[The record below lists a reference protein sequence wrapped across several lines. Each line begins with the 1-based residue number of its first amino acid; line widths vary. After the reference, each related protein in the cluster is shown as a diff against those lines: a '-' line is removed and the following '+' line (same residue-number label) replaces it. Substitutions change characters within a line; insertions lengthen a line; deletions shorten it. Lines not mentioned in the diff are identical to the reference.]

1 MGRTLP
7 INKLHSTRQVI
18 CQILKVHN
26 EATAGRSQAQLA
38 GSHSLGFMTKI
49 FLRSDPTL
57 QHRSRADRAFKS
69 TTMFKVSVVWIYD

>member
-26 EATAGRSQAQLA
+26 EETADRSQAGMA
-38 GSHSLGFMTKI
+38 GWVFMTKI
-49 FLRSDPTL
+49 LLRSDPANQL
-57 QHRSRADRAFKS
+57 RSRADRAFKS
-69 TTMFKVSVVWIYD
+69 TTIFQVSVVWIYD

>member
-26 EATAGRSQAQLA
+26 EETAGGSQA
-38 GSHSLGFMTKI
+38 HLGFMTKI
-49 FLRSDPTL
+49 FRRSDPAS
-57 QHRSRADRAFKS
+57 QHRSRPDRAFKS
-69 TTMFKVSVVWIYD
+69 TTILKVSVVWIYD